1 MSTGPSHH
9 DVEATSHRD
18 AEAASH
24 HEASSELPNDI
35 RYVDASNMAELALSD
50 PFPARVVLGVVRR
63 RCVVYVDEQCVR
75 ESAAKVI
82 VDLQLDNYGNVL
94 FLFTPYTVSRRRH
107 RVCEQVGERVA
118 AVYCVRGYDMYPRAA
133 VHDLTR
139 IVFHSVGP
147 LQSLP
152 KEWSDETNN
161 ILSARSYSELTV
173 EARRWIAA
181 VMAHFLSGPGSLF
194 EPAGAIAQFEMF
206 WRAAAGGPCT
216 RDALG
221 AVDSF

>member
-9 DVEATSHRD
+9 DAETTSHQN
-18 AEAASH
+18 AEAASR
-24 HEASSELPNDI
+24 HEASSELPNDT
-35 RYVDASNMAELALSD
+35 RYVDAANMAELALSD

-82 VDLQLDNYGNVL
+82 VDMQLDNYGNVL
-94 FLFTPYTVSRRRH
+94 FLFTPYTVSVQRH

-118 AVYCVRGYDMYPRAA
+118 AVYCVRGYDMYPRA
-133 VHDLTR
+133 VHDLAR
-139 IVFHSVGP
+139 IAFHSSGP

-152 KEWSDETNN
+152 REWSDETNN
-161 ILSARSYSELTV
+161 ILSARLYSDLTV

-206 WRAAAGGPCT
+206 WRAAAGRPCT
-216 RDALG
+216 QAALS